1 VSSALVGAP
10 AWLIPAEVALS
21 GLFGGMLVGW
31 LGWTAAFLGLAV
43 PGAVALALALW
54 LAKAVA
60 DTKTTDAAPHL
71 QGSQAG

>member
-21 GLFGGMLVGW
+21 GLFGGMLADW

-54 LAKAVA
+54 LAKAAA
-60 DTKTTDAAPHL
+60 DTGTTDAAPGL
-71 QGSQAG
+71 EGSRAR